1 MKFSRRGG
9 RPEVNISEEE
19 KPKAGRWKVTRSWE
33 NMDELERG
41 RAIRISH
48 RTMKRETDFYW
59 RFHGLSVAAIRG
71 SKRCSSACCAFDR
84 YRLDRLNVVNWLKTV
99 PAMWNLAKFF
109 KKFFQ
114 PLLVSIR
121 RDRWTTKKKEGE
133 SSITRGGR
141 FFLGRV
147 IDQWP
152 PPVTFRE
159 SYHPLL
165 GTIPCLVRYKITRS
179 IRYCFLVKSL
189 PRFM

>member
-84 YRLDRLNVVNWLKTV
+84 YRLDRLNVPNWLKTV
-99 PAMWNLAKFF
+99 PAMCRRWGQATPLELGKVFQKVFSTFACIDKKRSSMNDEEERRRKFDNEGDDSSWEELSIND
-109 KKFFQ
+109 
-114 PLLVSIR
+114 PL
-121 RDRWTTKKKEGE
+121 
-133 SSITRGGR
+133 
-141 FFLGRV
+141 
-147 IDQWP
+147 P
-152 PPVTFRE
+152 
-159 SYHPLL
+159 
-165 GTIPCLVRYKITRS
+165 
-179 IRYCFLVKSL
+179 
-189 PRFM
+189 